1 MLTRRRF
8 SALVVTAAAT
18 ALAGPFKAEAAATRS
33 GFPFGVQLF
42 TVRHQVS
49 DLAATFRLIHSIGY
63 ATIETFPIVYDRT
76 AKELRSLIESCGLT
90 APSGHFDYAT
100 LEEKIDYAAEL
111 GLEYMICPM
120 IPRPMWNSLD
130 GFRQAA
136 DHLNKMAA
144 KAQAAGLKFG
154 YHPHDYEFKPLA
166 GGRGFDVLM
175 REFDP
180 SIRLELDVFW
190 AVEAGQDPIKLMRQ
204 NRQRIALI
212 HIKDRK
218 PGADVRYAP
227 DAEAASFITE
237 AGSGTI
243 DWKAVLGEA
252 RRLGVKQYFVDQ
264 DETSLPIAQSLRTS
278 WNYLSQLNF

>member
-8 SALVVTAAAT
+8 SALAAAAT
-18 ALAGPFKAEAAATRS
+18 GAVLADPLNSEAASTRS

-42 TVRHQVS
+42 TVRNDVS
-49 DLAATFRLIHSIGY
+49 NLAATFRMIHSIGY
-63 ATIETFPIVYDRT
+63 ATIETFPIVYNRP
-76 AKELRSLIESCGLT
+76 AKELKALIQSCGLT

-130 GFRQAA
+130 GFRKAA
-136 DHLNKMAA
+136 EYLNKMAA
-144 KAQAAGLKFG
+144 KAHAAGLKFG
-154 YHPHDYEFKPLA
+154 YHPHDYEFKPLP

-180 SIRLELDVFW
+180 TIRLELDVFW
-190 AVEAGQDPIKLMRQ
+190 AVEAGQNPIELMQQ
-204 NRQRIALI
+204 NRQRLALI

-227 DAEAASFITE
+227 DAEAAGFITE

-252 RRLGVKQYFVDQ
+252 HRLGVKQYFVDQ
-264 DETSLPIAQSLRTS
+264 DETALPIAQSLRVS
-278 WNYLSQLNF
+278 WKYLSRINF